1 MEISRR
7 RRMRRAGPARFCA
20 LILGTAISV
29 WAADASLGT
38 WKLNIEKS
46 KFDPGPAFKSETRTY
61 EEQPLGIRV
70 TIRTLDAD
78 GKSVVSEYPVNYD
91 GKFYPVEGTGGPADA
106 IAMTRINDHTAES
119 TLMHGT
125 TVVAKA
131 RRVVSDD
138 GRTMRITYKGADP
151 AGRVVDYTLF
161 YEKQ

>member
-1 MEISRR
+1 
-7 RRMRRAGPARFCA
+7 
-20 LILGTAISV
+20 
-29 WAADASLGT
+29 
-38 WKLNIEKS
+38 
-46 KFDPGPAFKSETRTY
+46 
-61 EEQPLGIRV
+61 
-70 TIRTLDAD
+70 
-78 GKSVVSEYPVNYD
+78 VVSEYPVNYD

-138 GRTMRITYKGADP
+138 GRTMQITHKGADP
-151 AGRVVDYTLF
+151 AGRVVDYILF